1 MKNSGRVKFI
11 FSRYNA
17 NLKSL
22 NHWTKNVY
30 VVSCS
35 GFIVSMNQDVNG
47 KCLFHEPL
55 LKKKIP
61 NYICI
66 YYIKCV
72 YRRMI
77 RMPPPLPPSLTL
89 LLAPSKVLMVFPL
102 FPSNISIGFPIQEI
116 NRLTTCRSFD
126 SNVIDHIKG

>member
-22 NHWTKNVY
+22 NHWTKNIY

-77 RMPPPLPPSLTL
+77 RMPPPPSPL
-89 LLAPSKVLMVFPL
+89 LNFVISPIKSFNGVPL
-102 FPSNISIGFPIQEI
+102 VPIQHL
-116 NRLTTCRSFD
+116 NRLPHPGDKPVDDLSQFWQQRHWSY
-126 SNVIDHIKG
+126 